1 VAGDNRAR
9 RWPSGTF
16 ETITWLLGGL
26 LLAFIVLP
34 LIRLGAT
41 SSPASL
47 RQAAASAQIR
57 DATLLSLQDAA
68 ITAGIATLFGVPL
81 AYVLARH
88 RFRGRGA
95 IQALVDLPL
104 VVPHTVAGIALLF
117 LLGRTGWIGA
127 PAGHLGV
134 SFYGSQWGIVAAM
147 LFVSC
152 PFAVN
157 SARIAFETIDP
168 RLEQAARSLGATP
181 WHAFR
186 RITVP
191 LGLRGILTG
200 AVLVY
205 ARSISEFGA
214 VVIIAYYPAT
224 APVEIYNLF
233 LQSGLTQSASAAVVL
248 LIVTMATFL
257 VLRTLASGQLLTR
270 IDRAYT

>member
-1 VAGDNRAR
+1 M
-9 RWPSGTF
+9 WM
-16 ETITWLLGGL
+16 LGGL

-34 LIRLGAT
+34 IVRLATT
-41 SSPASL
+41 SSVASL
-47 RQAAASAQIR
+47 RQAAETTAIR
-57 DATLLSLQDAA
+57 DATLLSLQAAA
-68 ITAGIATLFGVPL
+68 ITAGIATLLGVPL
-81 AYVLARH
+81 AYLLARGT
-88 RFRGRGA
+88 FRGRGLL
-95 IQALVDLPL
+95 QALVDLPL

-117 LLGRTGWIGA
+117 LLGRTGWVGA
-127 PAGHLGV
+127 PATHLGV

-157 SARIAFETIDP
+157 SARVAFETIDP
-168 RLEQAARSLGATP
+168 RLERAARSLGATP

-186 RITVP
+186 RVTLP
-191 LGLRGILTG
+191 LGLRGVLTG

-248 LIVTMATFL
+248 LIVTLSTFL
-257 VLRTLASGQLLTR
+257 VFRTLASGRLLTR
-270 IDRAYT
+270 INRACN